1 LEDTVSVKPD
11 PIFKKSKL
19 REKVAGFVGYAPQHI
34 AQTDWQMRKYLAG
47 ELEKVRD
54 RLVHIMVNR
63 SAPDPLQEKFGYSL
77 KTLAYLK
84 AELFPDK
91 RGKELAEELSAESE
105 DRLLDADLILLEK
118 VEALHTPLDMTEA
131 ADSTDRTAEALDLFD
146 EGLAEV
152 DDFFQKRCR
161 LYQEFART

>member
-1 LEDTVSVKPD
+1 VKPD

-19 REKVAGFVGYAPQHI
+19 TEKVAGFVGYAPQHI

-63 SAPDPLQEKFGYSL
+63 SEPDPLQEKFGYSL

-84 AELFPDK
+84 E
-91 RGKELAEELSAESE
+91 ELAEELSAESE

-152 DDFFQKRCR
+152 DDLFQKRCR
-161 LYQEFART
+161 LYQKFART